1 MPVTL
6 ATQSRDTGDGDAP
19 RSLHKSTCLYTSALL
34 CKTQRKQNQ
43 LTWLPFKATSGSF
56 SAIRL
61 FFSPPTEK
69 KKQVSKPVPSIKQQ
83 LPLAS
88 EACGCQHEAF
98 QQYLWLN
105 GGCRAAP
112 QAPSSSLYSFRV
124 PLQSADPLWCG
135 STRTDFDSN
144 HCPLIVLTCLIG
156 APLKRPTGSCAT
168 KSRPLKSHRL
178 PKCML
183 FLLNVALAQ
192 HKWQV
197 CIWNARASL
206 L

>member
-1 MPVTL
+1 MPYLFFLYIAFSFLLRNKKDKLVSLRCDVEAGSVMPVTL

-34 CKTQRKQNQ
+34 CKTRRKQNQ

-61 FFSPPTEK
+61 LFFPSDRK

-88 EACGCQHEAF
+88 EACGRQHEAF
-98 QQYLWLN
+98 EQYLWLN

-112 QAPSSSLYSFRV
+112 QAPSSSL
-124 PLQSADPLWCG
+124 LQFPRAAAVSWPALVRKHAD
-135 STRTDFDSN
+135 
-144 HCPLIVLTCLIG
+144 
-156 APLKRPTGSCAT
+156 
-168 KSRPLKSHRL
+168 RL
-178 PKCML
+178 GL
-183 FLLNVALAQ
+183 
-192 HKWQV
+192 
-197 CIWNARASL
+197 
-206 L
+206 